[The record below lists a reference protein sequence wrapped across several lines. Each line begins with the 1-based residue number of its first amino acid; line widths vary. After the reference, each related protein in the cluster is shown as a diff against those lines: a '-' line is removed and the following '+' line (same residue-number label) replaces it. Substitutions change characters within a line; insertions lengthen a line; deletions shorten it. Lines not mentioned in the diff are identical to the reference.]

1 MPKPTLG
8 KSVRAA
14 VLTCIS
20 GLTFAPPP
28 LPFINDFRWP
38 HCFNNLATDD
48 DATRSLAAQQRG
60 FYYQAGYATLN
71 QALFLMVVDSL
82 VDKPAGFLLALQTAI
97 CCNDVLK
104 ALINKIDPKLA
115 ENIEPTARMDIGF
128 CQLIGVMWE
137 LEGRRSESVTRL
149 LTPFLEPLLQAAGD
163 TFIAFHSTA
172 PTTRTKAKG
181 TAKKAKN
188 TLETETG
195 SESQR
200 ENPPSS
206 DQQFIANARAIQR
219 ALAQASP
226 HLQQENEPETLCGL
240 SPSAFQLRT
249 PVAPRAS
256 IFLENLYDSPPRNTD
271 LAAAGVR
278 TIHRPRALLEAKQ
291 MLEKLLTERDGPQT
305 PPSQAEVSAA
315 MKELLMSIF
324 ELSPNAV
331 AQSRDRSRRNI
342 RTPRFSPQAQG
353 HTARSSSVPAV
364 PRTPEQGGCLEPGF
378 ELESGRLR
386 PATPKN
392 LNVGGPSGAAGS
404 GYAGRRRP
412 LTPNNGRQGEMGS
425 L

>member
-20 GLTFAPPP
+20 SLTFAPPP
-28 LPFINDFRWP
+28 LPFKFISDFRWP

-60 FYYQAGYATLN
+60 FYHQAGYATLN
-71 QALFLMVVDSL
+71 QSLFLMVVDSL

-104 ALINKIDPKLA
+104 ALVNKIDPKLA

-149 LTPFLEPLLQAAGD
+149 LRPFLAPLLQAAGD

-172 PTTRTKAKG
+172 STTRTKAKG
-181 TAKKAKN
+181 TVKKAKN

-195 SESQR
+195 TESHR
-200 ENPPSS
+200 ENPRSS
-206 DQQFIANARAIQR
+206 GMF
-219 ALAQASP
+219 P
-226 HLQQENEPETLCGL
+226 HALCGL

-249 PVAPRAS
+249 PVAPRAG
-256 IFLENLYDSPPRNTD
+256 IFLEGSHDSPPRNTD
-271 LAAAGVR
+271 LPAAGVR
-278 TIHRPRALLEAKQ
+278 TVHRPRALLEAKQ

-324 ELSPNAV
+324 
-331 AQSRDRSRRNI
+331 SRDRSRPARIRPLDTCPRSHKSEQHI

-353 HTARSSSVPAV
+353 HTTRSSSVPAV
-364 PRTPEQGGCLEPGF
+364 PRTPEHGGRLEPGF
-378 ELESGRLR
+378 ELDSVRVC

-412 LTPNNGRQGEMGS
+412 LTPNNGRQGGKGS